1 MELLA
6 KSRTLLI
13 ATCVVWLTVVVVWGA
28 ADIKVVRATAAI
40 LALIS
45 TMTIW
50 SMWALNEY
58 GISVDGTPHEK
69 AKRVTGSDE
78 DARLGLLLSL
88 LTPDERDALKSRIT
102 EELNAEGEAVS
113 LADLLEEQ
121 EPNDVHVSRA

>member
-13 ATCVVWLTVVVVWGA
+13 ATCVIWLTVVVVWGA
-28 ADIKVVRATAAI
+28 ADIKAVRAAAAI

-50 SMWALNEY
+50 SLWALDEY

-69 AKRVTGSDE
+69 AKRVISGDE
-78 DARLGLLLSL
+78 DARFGLLLSL
-88 LTPDERDALKSRIT
+88 LTPDERDALKSRLA
-102 EELNAEGEAVS
+102 EELNAEGEIVS
-113 LADLLEEQ
+113 LADLLAEQ
-121 EPNDVHVSRA
+121 ASNDNYEHKT

>member
-1 MELLA
+1 MEMLGKL
-6 KSRTLLI
+6 RILLI
-13 ATCVVWLTVVVVWGA
+13 ATCVIWLSVVLVWAA
-28 ADIKVVRATAAI
+28 ADITIVHAAAAI

-58 GISVDGTPHEK
+58 GISVDETPHEK
-69 AKRVTGSDE
+69 AKRVTGSNE
-78 DARLGLLLSL
+78 DARLGLLISL

-102 EELNAEGEAVS
+102 EGLNAEGEVVS

-121 EPNDVHVSRA
+121 EPHDVHASRA